1 MEKMKHNIV
10 MRPRLWYSAR
20 GIETMF
26 PDRTTQ
32 DEETISTALSTVKAL
47 YSIQAFQA
55 IASTTEPFL
64 FMRPTNSIVV
74 DVSDAS
80 FALRHFK
87 TKHSQYPSDRVRER
101 ETSEDLDMSLS
112 LAAFETRLLL
122 INRLFELIA
131 QYTGVAVQEIGN
143 LGYYTYPTALLLGRK
158 HVTIS
163 TETKQLRLS
172 QQMTKRITRALEK
185 FAKSNTAFAT
195 AKDIALTAYST
206 AKK

>member
-1 MEKMKHNIV
+1 MERMKHDIV
-10 MRPRLWYSAR
+10 MRPRLWYSAL

-32 DEETISTALSTVKAL
+32 DEETISTTLSTAKEL

-64 FMRPTNSIVV
+64 FMRPTSSIVV

-87 TKHSQYPSDRVRER
+87 TKHSQYSSDRVRER
-101 ETSEDLDMSLS
+101 ESSEDLDMSLS
-112 LAAFETRLLL
+112 LAAFEMRLLL
-122 INRLFELIA
+122 TNSLFELIA

-158 HVTIS
+158 HVAFS
-163 TETKQLRLS
+163 TEAEQLRLS
-172 QQMTKRITRALEK
+172 QQMDEAHYTSTREVCQE
-185 FAKSNTAFAT
+185 
-195 AKDIALTAYST
+195 
-206 AKK
+206 